1 MSSLSN
7 RVDEFSSDFGSQS
20 IGAKPGKPVA
30 DIGLR
35 KLLAD
40 DTISE
45 YDRITAIRLRTEKM
59 EQKALMEEQKLRL
72 VQQAGGPSKNI
83 DDNIAVN
90 DVFLDSI

>member
-7 RVDEFSSDFGSQS
+7 RHDEFSSDLGVQS
-20 IGAKPGKPVA
+20 IGAGPRKPVA

-45 YDRITAIRLRTEKM
+45 YDRIAAIRLRTEKM
-59 EQKALMEEQKLRL
+59 EQRALMEE
-72 VQQAGGPSKNI
+72 
-83 DDNIAVN
+83 
-90 DVFLDSI
+90 

>member
-20 IGAKPGKPVA
+20 IGARPGKPVA

-59 EQKALMEEQKLRL
+59 EQKALMEE
-72 VQQAGGPSKNI
+72 
-83 DDNIAVN
+83 
-90 DVFLDSI
+90 